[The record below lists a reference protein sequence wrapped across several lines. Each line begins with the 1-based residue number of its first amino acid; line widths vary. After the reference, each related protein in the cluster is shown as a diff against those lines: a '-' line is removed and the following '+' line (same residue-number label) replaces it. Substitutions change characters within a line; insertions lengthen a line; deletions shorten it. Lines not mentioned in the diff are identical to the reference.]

1 MNITDIAVMTAALAG
16 LAVLRFGVPVA
27 VTWLVGKAAAHF
39 THAA

>member
-1 MNITDIAVMTAALAG
+1 MNVTEITVMTTVLVG
-16 LAVLRFGVPVA
+16 LATLRFGVPLA